1 MAADPARF
9 WNRVA
14 ARYAKAPVRDPDAY
28 DATLDRVRAHL
39 EPGWRVLELGC
50 GTGTTAIRLADAVAA
65 ITATDLAD
73 NMLKIARGRAAEAGV
88 ANVTFA
94 HADAAEVAAGTPYD
108 AVMAFNLLHLM
119 PDRAATLAAIAR
131 DLRPGGLLICK
142 TICLAEPGQSWKL
155 RLALATALP
164 VLQALGRAPRF
175 DTLTIAGL
183 EAEIA
188 AAGFEIVEAGNYPD
202 RPPSRLVIAR
212 HPG

>member
-14 ARYAKAPVRDPDAY
+14 ARYAKAPMRAPDAY
-28 DATLDRVRAHL
+28 AATLDRVRAHL
-39 EPGWRVLELGC
+39 DPGARVLELGC

-65 ITATDLAD
+65 ITATDIAAA
-73 NMLKIARGRAAEAGV
+73 MLDIARGRAAEAGV
-88 ANVTFA
+88 TNVTFTQ
-94 HADAAEVAAGTPYD
+94 ADAAEVVAGAPYD
-108 AVMAFNLLHLM
+108 AVMAFNLLHLL
-119 PDRAATLAAIAR
+119 PDRAATLAAIRR

-155 RLALATALP
+155 RLALAVALP

-175 DTLTIAGL
+175 AMLTVAGL

-188 AAGFEIVEAGNYPD
+188 AAGFEIVETGNYPE
-202 RPPSRLVIAR
+202 RPPNRLVIAR
-212 HPG
+212 RPG